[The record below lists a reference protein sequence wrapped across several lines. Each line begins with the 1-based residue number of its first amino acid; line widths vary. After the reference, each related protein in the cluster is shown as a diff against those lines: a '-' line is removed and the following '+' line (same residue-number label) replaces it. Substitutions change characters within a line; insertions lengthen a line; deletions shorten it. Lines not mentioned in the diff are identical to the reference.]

1 MKKFNKLLGKHRVA
15 FWVTFG
21 IAAALIIASCLVP
34 PLFVIDSS
42 VIAASGELAGFYA
55 LYLVGEAIIKGSDV
69 SVSKGDVSVTI
80 NNPDNGEE
88 NVLHN

>member
-1 MKKFNKLLGKHRVA
+1 MKKFNNLLGKNKSV
-15 FWVTFG
+15 FWTTFG
-21 IAAALIIASCLVP
+21 ISAALIIASCFVP

-42 VIAASGELAGFYA
+42 IIAAVGELAGFYA
-55 LYLVGEAIIKGSDV
+55 LYLVGEAIAKGSDV

-80 NNPDNGEE
+80 NNPDNE